1 MPMPYQN
8 NMYHQMPYGQQMQYG
23 VNSYLPYMQQKFQQP
38 EPMPQ
43 PVQQVPMPQQQTRGL
58 NGMVVQSVDNVTAD
72 CVPMDGSSAFFP
84 KHDLSE
90 IYVKNW
96 CADGTIRTLTF
107 KPISEPQTGNLPKS
121 DLESNLGLSDAIT
134 GLFES
139 KFNELSEKI
148 DRLEQS
154 MTKPMAK
161 GRASMAKKEDAE

>member
-1 MPMPYQN
+1 MVNPYQN
-8 NMYHQMPYGQQMQYG
+8 NFYNPQAAYQPQFFGQ
-23 VNSYLPYMQQKFQQP
+23 YMQQPRFQQP
-38 EPMPQ
+38 AQ
-43 PVQQVPMPQQQTRGL
+43 PEQTAQQQMVQQQPFQRVI
-58 NGMVVQSVDNVTAD
+58 NGMMVASADNITAD
-72 CVPMDGSSAFFP
+72 CVPMDGSAAFFP

-107 KPISEPQTGNLPKS
+107 KPISEPQTGNLSKS
-121 DLESNLGLSDAIT
+121 EPESNLGLSDAIT

-161 GRASMAKKEDAE
+161 SRSSMTKKDGEAE

>member
-1 MPMPYQN
+1 MVNPYQN
-8 NMYHQMPYGQQMQYG
+8 NFYNPQAAYQPQFFGQ
-23 VNSYLPYMQQKFQQP
+23 YMQQPRFQQP
-38 EPMPQ
+38 AQ
-43 PVQQVPMPQQQTRGL
+43 PEQTAQQQMVQQQPFQRVI
-58 NGMVVQSVDNVTAD
+58 NGMMVASADNITAD
-72 CVPMDGSSAFFP
+72 CVPMDGSAAFFP

-121 DLESNLGLSDAIT
+121 DLESNLRISDAIT

-161 GRASMAKKEDAE
+161 SRSSMTKKDGEAE

>member
-1 MPMPYQN
+1 MVNPYQN
-8 NMYHQMPYGQQMQYG
+8 NFYNPQAAYQPQFFGQ
-23 VNSYLPYMQQKFQQP
+23 YMQQPRFQQP
-38 EPMPQ
+38 AQPEQ
-43 PVQQVPMPQQQTRGL
+43 PVQQQIVQQQPFQRGI
-58 NGMVVQSVDNVTAD
+58 NGMMVASADNITAD
-72 CVPMDGSSAFFP
+72 CVPMDGSAAFFP

-107 KPISEPQTGNLPKS
+107 KPISEPQTGNLPNS
-121 DLESNLGLSDAIT
+121 DLESNLRLSDAIT

-161 GRASMAKKEDAE
+161 SRSSMTKKDGEAE

>member
-1 MPMPYQN
+1 MVNPYQN
-8 NMYHQMPYGQQMQYG
+8 NFYNPQAAYQPQFFGQ
-23 VNSYLPYMQQKFQQP
+23 YMQQPRFQQP
-38 EPMPQ
+38 AQ
-43 PVQQVPMPQQQTRGL
+43 PEQTAQQQMVQQQPFQRVI
-58 NGMVVQSVDNVTAD
+58 NGMMVASADNITAD
-72 CVPMDGSSAFFP
+72 CVPMDGSAAFFP

-107 KPISEPQTGNLPKS
+107 KPISEPQTGNLPNS
-121 DLESNLGLSDAIT
+121 DLESNLRLSDAIT

-139 KFNELSEKI
+139 KFNEPSEKI

-161 GRASMAKKEDAE
+161 SRSSMTKKDGEAE

>member
-1 MPMPYQN
+1 MVNPYQN
-8 NMYHQMPYGQQMQYG
+8 NFYNPQAAYQPQFFGQ
-23 VNSYLPYMQQKFQQP
+23 YMQQPRFQQP
-38 EPMPQ
+38 AQPEQ
-43 PVQQVPMPQQQTRGL
+43 PVQQQMVQQPFQRGI
-58 NGMVVQSVDNVTAD
+58 NGMMVASADNITAD
-72 CVPMDGSSAFFP
+72 CVPMDGSAAFFP

-107 KPISEPQTGNLPKS
+107 KPSSESQTGNLPNS
-121 DLESNLGLSDAIT
+121 DLESNLRLSDAIT

-161 GRASMAKKEDAE
+161 SRSSMTKKDGEAE

>member
-1 MPMPYQN
+1 MVNPYQN
-8 NMYHQMPYGQQMQYG
+8 NFYNPQAAYQPQFFGQ
-23 VNSYLPYMQQKFQQP
+23 YMQQPRFQQP
-38 EPMPQ
+38 AQ
-43 PVQQVPMPQQQTRGL
+43 PEQTAQQQMVQQQPFQRVI
-58 NGMVVQSVDNVTAD
+58 NGMMVASADNITAD
-72 CVPMDGSSAFFP
+72 CVPRDGSAAFFP

-107 KPISEPQTGNLPKS
+107 KPISEPQTGNLSKS
-121 DLESNLGLSDAIT
+121 EPESNLGLSDAIT

-161 GRASMAKKEDAE
+161 SRSSMTKKDGEAE

>member
-1 MPMPYQN
+1 MVNPYQN
-8 NMYHQMPYGQQMQYG
+8 NFYNPQAAYQPQFFGQ
-23 VNSYLPYMQQKFQQP
+23 YMQQPRFQQP
-38 EPMPQ
+38 AQ
-43 PVQQVPMPQQQTRGL
+43 PEQTAQQQMVQQQPFQRVI
-58 NGMVVQSVDNVTAD
+58 NGMMVSSADNITAD
-72 CVPMDGSSAFFP
+72 CVPMDGSAAFFP
-84 KHDLSE
+84 KYDLSE

-107 KPISEPQTGNLPKS
+107 KPISEPQTGNLSKS
-121 DLESNLGLSDAIT
+121 EPESNLGLSDAIT

-161 GRASMAKKEDAE
+161 SRSSMTKKDGEAE

>member
-1 MPMPYQN
+1 MVNPYQN
-8 NMYHQMPYGQQMQYG
+8 NFYNPQAAYQPQFFGQ
-23 VNSYLPYMQQKFQQP
+23 YMQQPRFQQP
-38 EPMPQ
+38 AQ
-43 PVQQVPMPQQQTRGL
+43 PEQPAQQQVVQPQTFQRVL
-58 NGMVVQSVDNVTAD
+58 NGMMVASADNITAD
-72 CVPMDGSSAFFP
+72 CVPMDGSAAFFP

-107 KPISEPQTGNLPKS
+107 KPVLEPQAGNLSKNDS
-121 DLESNLGLSDAIT
+121 ESLLAVSDAVT

-154 MTKPMAK
+154 MTKPITK
-161 GRASMAKKEDAE
+161 SRSSMTKKEDAE

>member
-1 MPMPYQN
+1 MVNPYQN
-8 NMYHQMPYGQQMQYG
+8 NFYNPQAAYQPQFFGQ
-23 VNSYLPYMQQKFQQP
+23 YMQQPRFQQP
-38 EPMPQ
+38 AQ
-43 PVQQVPMPQQQTRGL
+43 PEQPAQQQMVQQQPFQRVI
-58 NGMVVQSVDNVTAD
+58 NGMIVASADNITAD
-72 CVPMDGSSAFFP
+72 CVPMDGSAAFFP

-107 KPISEPQTGNLPKS
+107 KPVLEPQAGNLSKNDS
-121 DLESNLGLSDAIT
+121 ESLLAVSDAVT

-154 MTKPMAK
+154 MTKPITK
-161 GRASMAKKEDAE
+161 SRSSMTKKEDAE

>member
-1 MPMPYQN
+1 MVNPYQN
-8 NMYHQMPYGQQMQYG
+8 NFYNPQAAYQPQFFGQ
-23 VNSYLPYMQQKFQQP
+23 YMQQPRFQQP
-38 EPMPQ
+38 AQ
-43 PVQQVPMPQQQTRGL
+43 PEQTAQQQMV
-58 NGMVVQSVDNVTAD
+58 NGMMVASADNITAD
-72 CVPMDGSSAFFP
+72 CVPMDGSAAFFP

-121 DLESNLGLSDAIT
+121 DLESNLRLSDAIT

-148 DRLEQS
+148 DRLEQFIA
-154 MTKPMAK
+154 KPVAK
-161 GRASMAKKEDAE
+161 NRTSTAKKDGEVE

>member
-1 MPMPYQN
+1 MVNPYQN
-8 NMYHQMPYGQQMQYG
+8 NFYNPQAAYQPQFFGQ
-23 VNSYLPYMQQKFQQP
+23 YMQQPRFQQP
-38 EPMPQ
+38 AQTEQ
-43 PVQQVPMPQQQTRGL
+43 PVQQQMVQQQPFQRGI
-58 NGMVVQSVDNVTAD
+58 NGMMVASADNITAD
-72 CVPMDGSSAFFP
+72 CVPMDGSAAFFP

-107 KPISEPQTGNLPKS
+107 KPISEPQTGNLSKS
-121 DLESNLGLSDAIT
+121 EPESNLGLSDAIT

-161 GRASMAKKEDAE
+161 SRSSMTKKDGEAE

>member
-1 MPMPYQN
+1 MVNPYQN
-8 NMYHQMPYGQQMQYG
+8 NFYNPQAAYQPQFFGQ
-23 VNSYLPYMQQKFQQP
+23 YMQQPRFQQP
-38 EPMPQ
+38 AQLEQ
-43 PVQQVPMPQQQTRGL
+43 PVQQQMVQQQPFQRGI
-58 NGMVVQSVDNVTAD
+58 NGMMVASADNITAD
-72 CVPMDGSSAFFP
+72 CVPMDGSAAFFP

-107 KPISEPQTGNLPKS
+107 KPILEPQTGNLPKS

-161 GRASMAKKEDAE
+161 SRSSMTKKEDAE

>member
-1 MPMPYQN
+1 MVNPYQN
-8 NMYHQMPYGQQMQYG
+8 NFYNPQAAYQPQFFSQ
-23 VNSYLPYMQQKFQQP
+23 YMQQPRFQQP
-38 EPMPQ
+38 AQ
-43 PVQQVPMPQQQTRGL
+43 PEQTAQQQMVQQQPFQRVI
-58 NGMVVQSVDNVTAD
+58 NGMMVASADNITAD
-72 CVPMDGSSAFFP
+72 CVPMDGSAAFFP

-107 KPISEPQTGNLPKS
+107 KPISEPHTGNLPKS
-121 DLESNLGLSDAIT
+121 DLESNLRLSDAIT

-161 GRASMAKKEDAE
+161 SRSSMTKKDGEAE

>member
-1 MPMPYQN
+1 MVNPYQN
-8 NMYHQMPYGQQMQYG
+8 NFYNPQAAYQPQFFGQ
-23 VNSYLPYMQQKFQQP
+23 YMQQPRFQQP
-38 EPMPQ
+38 AQPEQ
-43 PVQQVPMPQQQTRGL
+43 PVQQQMVQQQPFQRGI
-58 NGMVVQSVDNVTAD
+58 NGMMVASADNITAD
-72 CVPMDGSSAFFP
+72 CVPMDGSAAFFP

-107 KPISEPQTGNLPKS
+107 KPISEPQTGNLSKS
-121 DLESNLGLSDAIT
+121 EPESNLGLSDAIT

-161 GRASMAKKEDAE
+161 SRSSMTKKDGEAE

>member
-1 MPMPYQN
+1 MVNPYQN
-8 NMYHQMPYGQQMQYG
+8 NFYNPQAAYQPQFFGQ
-23 VNSYLPYMQQKFQQP
+23 YMQQPRFQQTAQP
-38 EPMPQ
+38 EQTAQQQM
-43 PVQQVPMPQQQTRGL
+43 VQQQPFQRVI
-58 NGMVVQSVDNVTAD
+58 NGMMVASADNITAD
-72 CVPMDGSSAFFP
+72 CVPMDGSAAFFP

-107 KPISEPQTGNLPKS
+107 KPISEPQTGNLPNS
-121 DLESNLGLSDAIT
+121 DLESNLRLSDAIT

-161 GRASMAKKEDAE
+161 SRSSMTKKDGEAE